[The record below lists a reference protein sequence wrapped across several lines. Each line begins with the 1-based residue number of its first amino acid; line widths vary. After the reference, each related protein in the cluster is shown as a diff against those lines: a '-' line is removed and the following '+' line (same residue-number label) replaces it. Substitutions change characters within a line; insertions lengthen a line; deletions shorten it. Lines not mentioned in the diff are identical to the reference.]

1 MDKSEI
7 IKMFDMMEKELND
20 ENKMNID
27 AARARNHILH
37 PEQRNGRIGIDLE
50 EFPDNELLTLI
61 FNKNIK
67 TCNLYLDIIVNA
79 DDFRVMLCSGDDN
92 LVDINVEQDVLID
105 ILTKLLYY
113 MPSIEIRGAFFG
125 ITDIPLSINY
135 LEKYINNGIRYC
147 NKAPFYNRLAR
158 LN

>member
-1 MDKSEI
+1 MIIINIIKMDKSEI

-27 AARARNHILH
+27 AAWARKSYIT

-67 TCNLYLDIIVNA
+67 TGNLYLDIIVNA

-105 ILTKLLYY
+105 ILTKLLYAIY
-113 MPSIEIRGAFFG
+113 RNKRCFFRYNG
-125 ITDIPLSINY
+125 YTFIHQLSWKIH
-135 LEKYINNGIRYC
+135 
-147 NKAPFYNRLAR
+147 
-158 LN
+158 